1 VADGGRLNEVFQEMP
16 MSAMDRDDALQA
28 HEATLRGLI
37 DEVKTGQRSRRG
49 FIQQLVGMGLTAPMA
64 SMLLMSAG
72 VAQAQ
77 TAIPYKPTKRGGGG
91 TLKLMYWQASVHL
104 NPHFAGGTKDQDAS
118 RIFYEPLA
126 GWDSEGNLIPML
138 AAEIP
143 SRENGGVSADSK
155 TVTWKLKRGV
165 TWHDGKPFT
174 ADDVVFTARY
184 AGDPATSTV
193 TVATYKDIKVE
204 KIDAYTV
211 KVTYPK
217 PTPYWAEALTG
228 ITGCIMPKHV
238 FEGYMGAKSRE
249 AAANT
254 KPVGTGP
261 YKIVDFKPG
270 DSLTAEANMNYHVPN
285 QPHFDRLEVKGGGDA
300 LGAARAVL
308 QTGEYDLGWNL
319 AVEDELLKR
328 LEASGKGKMSFHA
341 GSDVEFVSLNV
352 TDPWNEVDGE
362 RASAKSRHPAFTDK
376 AVREAMSLLIDRK
389 NIGEQIYG
397 RGAVVSSN
405 FLNNPPRFRSPN
417 TKFEFNIDKAN
428 QVLEAAGWKKGA
440 DGIRAKGNVKLKFVF
455 QTSVSQPRQKCQAI
469 IKDACTKAG
478 IDLELKSVVP
488 AVFFGG
494 DAANPDT
501 YQKFW
506 ADMQMF
512 TTTMGA
518 PDPQFFMEQ
527 FTTDQLAQKANKWA
541 SRNLARWS
549 NAEYDAAFKA
559 AQNEFDPV
567 KRAAL
572 FIKMNDLVVNDK
584 HIIPLFALPRPYGVI
599 NKLSAVVSAWD
610 NTTWMLGYWYREA

>member
-1 VADGGRLNEVFQEMP
+1 MDKHEHQLRQLIEEV
-16 MSAMDRDDALQA
+16 RVG
-28 HEATLRGLI
+28 TLPR
-37 DEVKTGQRSRRG
+37 RS
-49 FIQQLVGMGLTAPMA
+49 FVQQLVGLGLSAPIA
-64 SMLLMSAG
+64 GMLLMNAG
-72 VAQAQ
+72 VANAQGQAS
-77 TAIPYKPTKRGGGG
+77 IPYKPTKRGGGG
-91 TLKLMYWQASVHL
+91 PLKLMYWQASVHL

-126 GWDSEGNLIPML
+126 GWDTEGNLVPTL

-143 SRENGGVSADSK
+143 SKANGGISADGKS
-155 TVTWKLKRGV
+155 VTWKLKKGV

-174 ADDVVFTARY
+174 ADDVVFTAAY

-193 TVATYKDIKVE
+193 TVATYKDLKVE
-204 KIDAYTV
+204 KVDEHTV
-211 KVTYPK
+211 RVIYPK
-217 PTPYWAEALTG
+217 PTPFWAEALTG
-228 ITGCIMPKHV
+228 IVGCILPKHV
-238 FEGYMGAKSRE
+238 FEAYKGANSRE

-254 KPVGTGP
+254 KPVGTEP

-270 DSLTAEANMNYHVPN
+270 DSLRATANTSYHVAN
-285 QPHFDRLEVKGGGDA
+285 QPFFDTLEIKGGGDA
-300 LGAARAVL
+300 LSAARSVL
-308 QTGEYDLGWNL
+308 QTGEFDLAWNL

-328 LEASGKGKMSFHA
+328 LEAAGKGRMQFYA
-341 GSDVEFVSLNV
+341 GSDVEFVALNV

-362 RASAKSRHPAFTDK
+362 RASAKSKHPAFSDK
-376 AVREAMSLLIDRK
+376 AVRDAMVMLIDRK

-397 RGAVVSSN
+397 RGAVVTSN

-417 TKFEFNIDKAN
+417 TKYEFSIDKAN

-512 TTTMGA
+512 TTTMGS
-518 PDPQFFMEQ
+518 PDPGFFMEQ
-527 FTTDQLAQKANKWA
+527 FVTDQLSQKANKWA
-541 SRNLARWS
+541 SRNLARWTS
-549 NAEYDAAFKA
+549 PEFDAAHKA
-559 AQNEFDPV
+559 SQVEFDPV

-572 FIKMNDLVVNDK
+572 FIKMNDLVVND
-584 HIIPLFALPRPYGVI
+584 HYIIPLFARPRPYGI
-599 NKLSAVVSAWD
+599 LNKLVPALSAWD
-610 NTTWMLGYWYREA
+610 NATAFMGYWYREA

>member
-1 VADGGRLNEVFQEMP
+1 MDKHESQLRQLISAVRDGQLPRRSFISQMVGLGLSAPVAG
-16 MSAMDRDDALQA
+16 
-28 HEATLRGLI
+28 
-37 DEVKTGQRSRRG
+37 
-49 FIQQLVGMGLTAPMA
+49 
-64 SMLLMSAG
+64 MLLMHAG

-77 TAIPYKPTKRGGGG
+77 ATIPYKGTKRGGGG
-91 TLKLMYWQASVHL
+91 TLKLIYWQAAVHL

-126 GWDSEGNLIPML
+126 GWDSEGNLVPTL

-143 SRENGGVSADSK
+143 SKDNGGVAADGKS
-155 TVTWKLKRGV
+155 VTWKLKKGV

-174 ADDVVFTARY
+174 ADDVVFTAQY

-193 TVATYKDIKVE
+193 TVATYKDVKVE
-204 KIDAYTV
+204 KIDSHTV
-211 KVTYPK
+211 KLTYPK
-217 PTPYWAEALTG
+217 PTPFWAEALTG
-228 ITGCIMPKHV
+228 IVGCILPKHV
-238 FEGYMGAKSRE
+238 FEAFTGAKSRE

-270 DSLTAEANMNYHVPN
+270 DSLVAEAYMGYHVPN
-285 QPHFDRLEVKGGGDA
+285 QPFFDRLEVKGGGDA
-300 LGAARAVL
+300 LSAARAVL
-308 QTGEYDLGWNL
+308 QTNEYDVAWNL

-328 LEASGKGKMSFHA
+328 LEAAGKGRMEFYA
-341 GSDVEFVSLNV
+341 GSDIEFVSLNV
-352 TDPWNEVDGE
+352 TDPWKEVDGE
-362 RASAKSRHPAFTDK
+362 RASAKSKHPAFSDK

-397 RGAVVSSN
+397 RGAVVTSN
-405 FLNNPPRFRSPN
+405 FLNNPPRFRSGN
-417 TKFEFNIDKAN
+417 TKYEFSIDKAN

-440 DGIRAKGNVKLKFVF
+440 DGIRAKGDVKLKFVF
-455 QTSVSQPRQKCQAI
+455 QTSVSGPRQKCQAI

-478 IDLELKSVVP
+478 IDLELKSVVA
-488 AVFFGG
+488 AVFFGS

-506 ADMQMF
+506 SDIQMF
-512 TTTMGA
+512 TTTMGS
-518 PDPQFFMEQ
+518 PDPQYFMEQ
-527 FTTDQLAQKANKWA
+527 FVTEQLSQKANKWS

-549 NAEYDAAFKA
+549 NAEFDAAHKA
-559 AQNEFDPV
+559 AQVEFDPV

-584 HIIPLFALPRPYGVI
+584 HVIPLFARPRPYGVL
-599 NKLSAVVSAWD
+599 NKMKPVFSAWD
-610 NTTWMLGYWYREA
+610 NTTWALGYWT